1 MKTSAFDRK
10 EEARLAELLSCQ
22 ILDTPTEKE
31 FDQLTE
37 MAAEISGCPSA
48 AISFI
53 DRDRQW
59 FKSSIGLA
67 GTEAPRNI
75 TFCTHTILSQDIL
88 LVEDATKDERFA
100 DNPGV
105 TGDPN
110 VRFYAGVPIV
120 SSRGYNLGTVCV
132 FDSKPHEMTE
142 TQKKY
147 LSIIAGQVTKLVEL
161 HVRNL
166 LLREQAKEQIDMEKK
181 TVQYALRQQEE
192 ERQSIGVQLHE
203 NFAQVLA
210 ACSLYLN
217 MAEEMQP
224 DGQHFLS
231 KARMELGKLT
241 EDVRLLSRR
250 VSPISLHEIDFREV
264 LAESV
269 ESISRHSGLH
279 TELVVKGSVTNLA
292 PSHSVTLLRVIIQ
305 YLELLRTK
313 KEISSVSVELSMN
326 KTVHLSMSFEASHP
340 PQFSLF
346 ERVTVNAILNRVE
359 SEEGTVKFH
368 EYGLEVTLPGKCAV
382 VG

>member
-1 MKTSAFDRK
+1 MKTFADRR
-10 EEARLAELLSCQ
+10 EEARLAELFSCH
-22 ILDTPTEKE
+22 ILDTPAEKE

-37 MAAEISGCPSA
+37 MAAEMSGCPLA
-48 AISFI
+48 TISFI
-53 DRDRQW
+53 DEHRQW
-59 FKSSIGLA
+59 FKSCIGMT
-67 GTEAPRNI
+67 GTEAPRHN
-75 TFCTHTILSQDIL
+75 TFCTHTILGDDIM

-100 DNPGV
+100 NNPHV

-110 VRFYAGVPIV
+110 VRFYAGAPIV

-132 FDSKPHEMTE
+132 FDSKPHAMSE
-142 TQKKY
+142 TQKRY

-166 LLREQAKEQIDMEKK
+166 VLREQAQQQIEMEKK
-181 TVQYALRQQEE
+181 TIQYTLRQQEE

-231 KARMELGKLT
+231 KARAELGKLT
-241 EDVRLLSRR
+241 NDVRLLSRR
-250 VSPISLHEIDFREV
+250 VSPISLHEIDFRDV

-269 ESISRHSGLH
+269 ESISLQSGLG
-279 TELVVKGSVTNLA
+279 TELVVKGNVSNLA
-292 PSHSVTLLRVIIQ
+292 PSHSVALLRVIIQ

-313 KEISSVSVELSMN
+313 KEIGSVLIELSM
-326 KTVHLSMSFEASHP
+326 KRTVQLKMSFTASHP
-340 PQFSLF
+340 PQFSLL
-346 ERVTVNAILNRVE
+346 ERVTVNALLNRVE

-368 EYGLEVTLPGKCAV
+368 DYGLEVMLPGKQVAV
-382 VG
+382 E